1 MELLS
6 VIKSEAPNGILVWKH
21 PAEDFNTMS
30 TLIVNESQVALL
42 YKNGQI
48 ADTFTAGRYVLSTQN
63 IPILRKLIEIPT
75 NGVST
80 FSCQVYFVNMVEA
93 MNVKWGLSSRVTYM
107 EPTYG
112 IPVELGARGA
122 MSIAA
127 ADPRDLVVRLVGSEA
142 TLTTQGLVSYFR
154 SLIVMKVKSHL
165 ARTIKE
171 QELNIFE
178 LDGQLDVLAEELKAR
193 IAPDLKSYGFTLK
206 MFTVEEVLLPEDN
219 PAFLR
224 VRRMLSERST
234 GLEEARNR
242 AAQAQVAAEQ
252 SALTE
257 FTLARGHA
265 AALQVQGTSYRE
277 ERQLDIAETMAAN
290 PGMNQFSGMA
300 ANMGMLSG
308 AMAMG
313 VSTAQSM
320 TDAMSPL
327 GALGSFSPQ
336 PTATHP
342 TTPST
347 PEETPAPVESS
358 APKTRACQSC
368 GATIALGAKF
378 CSECGAPQPKFCPN
392 CGAEVSGTAKFCSE
406 CGNRL

>member
-1 MELLS
+1 MQILS
-6 VIKSEAPNGILVWKH
+6 VIKSEAPNGLLVWKH
-21 PAEDFNTMS
+21 PAEDFNTLS

-48 ADTFTAGRYVLSTQN
+48 ADTFTAGRYVLNTQN
-63 IPILRKLIEIPT
+63 IPFLRKLIEIPT

-93 MNVKWGLSSRVTYM
+93 MNIKWGLSSRVTYM

-142 TLTTQGLVSYFR
+142 TLTVEGLVNYFR

-165 ARTIKE
+165 SRTIKE

-178 LDGQLDVLAEELKAR
+178 LDGQLDVLAEELKER
-193 IAPDLKSYGFTLK
+193 IAPDLKSYGFLLK

-313 VSTAQSM
+313 VSAAQSM
-320 TDAMSPL
+320 SDAMSPL
-327 GALGSFSPQ
+327 SNLGSFSPQ
-336 PTATHP
+336 PTATQP
-342 TTPST
+342 AASAA
-347 PEETPAPVESS
+347 ESVVAPVEAA
-358 APKTRACQSC
+358 APKTRVCQNC
-368 GATIALGAKF
+368 GATIAMGAKF
-378 CSECGAPQPKFCPN
+378 CSECGSPQPKFCPN
-392 CGAEVSGTAKFCSE
+392 CGAEVSSTAKFCSD
-406 CGNRL
+406 CGSRL